1 MADDKL
7 NAFAAAIEDAV
18 QDDSRSKAILI
29 VTSVFLGISLSSV
42 LLRVFVRTR
51 IVRAFGWD
59 DGIMLCAMGLNL
71 AFAVCGIIGTKY
83 GMGRKLLY
91 FAQYPDHLR
100 HALLCWWLGQIF
112 YVITCV
118 VAKISIIITLLRITV
133 DRIHAWILYTAMA
146 LAVAV
151 GATFLFF
158 TIFQCNPVPYYW
170 HQGST
175 SAHGTCINKNTLIAI
190 AYLYSVGAAITDLTI
205 GLLPVALIWNLR
217 MNARTKVAIAG
228 ILGIGCIASAAVIVR
243 IPFVHH
249 YKDREVLYNTF
260 QISIWSNVEAG
271 LGITAGCL
279 TTLRPLFRFLR
290 DGSSASRSRRTPG
303 PGSFPL
309 SSQVPHGAKPSRS
322 NFNHPESPQLWSV
335 SGHDEYGGVTTTIMG
350 SHHANP
356 TSSSEEDLNP
366 VVDQN
371 LGNGW
376 KVERSVRVSVRDD
389 S

>member
-1 MADDKL
+1 MANDKL
-7 NAFAAAIEDAV
+7 DAFGALIEDAV
-18 QDDSRSKAILI
+18 KDDSRSNAILI
-29 VTSVFLGISLSSV
+29 VTSVFLGISLSMV
-42 LLRVFVRTR
+42 ILRCIVRTR
-51 IVRAFGWD
+51 VVRAFGWD
-59 DGIMLCAMGLNL
+59 DGVMVCAMVLNL
-71 AFAVCGIIGTKY
+71 AFAICGIVGTKY

-91 FAQYPDHLR
+91 FAQYPDHLSQ
-100 HALLCWWLGQIF
+100 ALLCWWLGQIF

-133 DRIHAWILYTAMA
+133 DRVHAWILYAAMA

-151 GATFLFF
+151 GGTFLLF

-170 HQGST
+170 HQGSAD
-175 SAHGTCINKNTLIAI
+175 AHGTCINKDTLIAI

-217 MNARTKVAIAG
+217 INRRTKIAIAG
-228 ILGIGCIASAAVIVR
+228 ILSIGCIASAAVIVR
-243 IPFVHH
+243 IPFIHH
-249 YKDREVLYNTF
+249 YKDREVLYNTY
-260 QISIWSNVEAG
+260 QIVIWSNVEAG

-279 TTLRPLFRFLR
+279 TTFRPLFKFLR

-309 SSQVPHGAKPSRS
+309 ASHPHGSKPSRV
-322 NFNHPESPQLWSV
+322 NHTRNE
-335 SGHDEYGGVTTTIMG
+335 SGHLWHDSANDDYGGVTTTIMG
-350 SHHANP
+350 SQQGH
-356 TSSSEEDLNP
+356 TLGSSEEDLNP
-366 VVDQN
+366 ITNQQF
-371 LGNGW
+371 GHGW